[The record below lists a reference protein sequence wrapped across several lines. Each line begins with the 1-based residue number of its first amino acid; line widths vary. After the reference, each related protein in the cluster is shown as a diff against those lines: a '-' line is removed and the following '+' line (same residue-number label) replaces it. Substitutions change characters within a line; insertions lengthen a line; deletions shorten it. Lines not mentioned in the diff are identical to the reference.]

1 MIMKRYI
8 LILSLIIVS
17 ALSLN
22 AQRRNNNYNVNNALP
37 WVTGRLPHNSGEV
50 RYKVAYG
57 EGATY
62 QQAREDA
69 TASLITELGW
79 EHGIT
84 VTSKTI
90 DEVKHTINNNDSN
103 FSQNRSTT
111 TTIKQDGYSASITK
125 VDEYSELDKSTP
137 QAIKYKVWQLYAIDC
152 PWASQ
157 INLKYTTKYGFN
169 TAGWRSLII
178 PGWGQ
183 FYKKQYAKGA
193 VFLGAELASVASAMY
208 FQNRYSYNIKQSL
221 ETPILD
227 LQIEYT
233 NRAHK
238 QGLYRNISIGACAA
252 VWVLN
257 VLDATLLDG
266 RPRYTESNFDI
277 AFNST
282 YNNELLLCLTYKF

>member
-1 MIMKRYI
+1 MKHI
-8 LILSLIIVS
+8 TLMLFLIIVS

-22 AQRRNNNYNVNNALP
+22 AQRRNNNYNINKALP
-37 WVTGRLPHNSGEV
+37 WVVGNLPSDSDDV

-62 QQAREDA
+62 QMAREDA
-69 TASLITELGW
+69 TAALITELGW

-90 DEVKHTINNNDSN
+90 DEVKHSINNDESN
-103 FSQNRSTT
+103 FRQNRSTT
-111 TTIKQDGYSASITK
+111 TTITQDGYTASLTK
-125 VDEYSELDKSTP
+125 VDEYSELDKSSSG
-137 QAIKYKVWQLYAIDC
+137 QVKYKVWQLYVIDC
-152 PWASQ
+152 PWADR
-157 INLKYTTKYGFN
+157 INLKYTTKYGFA

-193 VFLGAELASVASAMY
+193 AFLGVELAAVASAAY
-208 FQNRYSYNIKQSL
+208 FQSRYNYNIKQSL

-233 NRAHK
+233 NRAQK
-238 QGLYRNISIGACAA
+238 QALYRNISIGTCAA
-252 VWVLN
+252 IWVLN
-257 VLDATLLDG
+257 VLDASLLKG
-266 RPRYTESNFDI
+266 RPRYIESNFDL
-277 AFNST
+277 ALNST
-282 YNNELLLCLTYKF
+282 QNNEILLCLTYKF

>member
-1 MIMKRYI
+1 MKHI
-8 LILSLIIVS
+8 TLMLFLIIVS

-22 AQRRNNNYNVNNALP
+22 AQRRNNNYNINKALP
-37 WVTGRLPHNSGEV
+37 WVVGNLPSDSDDV

-62 QQAREDA
+62 QMAREDA
-69 TASLITELGW
+69 TAALITELGW

-90 DEVKHTINNNDSN
+90 DEVKHSINNDESN
-103 FSQNRSTT
+103 FRQNRSTT
-111 TTIKQDGYSASITK
+111 TTITQDGYTASLTK
-125 VDEYSELDKSTP
+125 VDEYSELDKSSSV
-137 QAIKYKVWQLYAIDC
+137 KYKVWQLYVIDC
-152 PWASQ
+152 PWADR
-157 INLKYTTKYGFN
+157 INLKYTTKYGFA

-193 VFLGAELASVASAMY
+193 AFLGVELAAVASAAY
-208 FQNRYSYNIKQSL
+208 FQSRYNYNIKQSL

-233 NRAHK
+233 NRAQK
-238 QGLYRNISIGACAA
+238 QTLYRNISIGACAA
-252 VWVLN
+252 IWVLN
-257 VLDATLLDG
+257 ILDASLLEG
-266 RPRYTESNFDI
+266 RPRYIESNFDL
-277 AFNST
+277 ALNST
-282 YNNELLLCLTYKF
+282 QNNEILLCLTYKF